1 MDLEGKVAI
10 VTGGSSGIGKSIV
23 ERFAREGAEV
33 IIADVNEEKGKA
45 LEDEVNDARF
55 KKCDVSSYENVKEV
69 VDETVE
75 EFGKLDIMV
84 NNAGIGAVEGI
95 DDMDVEDYEKIRS
108 IDLDGVVY
116 GCKAAT
122 PHLKETEGNIINMAS
137 IYGLVGDVGS
147 TAYNAAKGG
156 VVNLTRSVADDLA
169 PHNVRV
175 NSICPGF
182 VETPMTEE
190 VKEDEEFI
198 DHIENQTPLG
208 RMADPEEIS
217 SVAAFLASDE
227 ASYITGENI
236 AVDGG
241 WTSH

>member
-1 MDLEGKVAI
+1 MELEDKVAI

-23 ERFAREGAEV
+23 ERFAWEGADV
-33 IIADVNEEKGKA
+33 VIADVDEEKGSELA
-45 LEDEVNDARF
+45 DEVGATYME
-55 KKCDVSSYENVKEV
+55 CDVSSFEDVERV
-69 VDETVE
+69 VEETVE
-75 EFGKLDIMV
+75 RFGKLDVMV
-84 NNAGIGAVEGI
+84 NNAGIGSVEGI
-95 DDMDVEDYEKIRS
+95 EDMEIEDYRKTIAV
-108 IDLDGVVY
+108 DLDGVMY

-122 PHLKETEGNIINMAS
+122 PHLKETEGAIINMAS

-169 PHNVRV
+169 QHDVRV

-182 VETPMTEE
+182 VDTPMTQG
-190 VKEDEEFI
+190 VQEDEEFMQ
-198 DHIENQTPLG
+198 HIMNQTPLG
-208 RMADPEEIS
+208 RMADPEEVA
-217 SVAAFLASDE
+217 SVAAFLASSE
-227 ASYITGENI
+227 ASYVTGENI

>member
-1 MDLEGKVAI
+1 MNLEGKVAI
-10 VTGGSSGIGKSIV
+10 VTGGSSGIGKAIV
-23 ERFAREGAEV
+23 ERYAWEGADV
-33 IIADVNEEKGKA
+33 VIADVDEEKGQA
-45 LEDEVNDARF
+45 LADEVDDAVF
-55 KKCDVSSYENVKEV
+55 KKCDVSDREQVQQL

-84 NNAGIGAVEGI
+84 NNAGIGSVEGI
-95 DDMDVEDYEKIRS
+95 EDMDLDDYEQIRS

-116 GCKAAT
+116 GCKAAA
-122 PHLKETEGNIINMAS
+122 PHLKETEGAIINMAS

-169 PHNVRV
+169 PYNVRV

-182 VETPMTEE
+182 VETPMTQD
-190 VKEDEEFI
+190 VKEDEEFMA
-198 DHIENQTPLG
+198 HIENMTPLG